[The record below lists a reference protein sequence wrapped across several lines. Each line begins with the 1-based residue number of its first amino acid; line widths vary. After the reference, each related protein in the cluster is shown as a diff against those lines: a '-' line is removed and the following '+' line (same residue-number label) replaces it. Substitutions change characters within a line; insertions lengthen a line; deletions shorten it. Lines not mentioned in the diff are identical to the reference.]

1 MLYSA
6 FERDLL
12 RHSFS
17 GGEKIKKMTEKTKKE
32 HKNIELKK
40 VKVNMK
46 DKTSTQSKND
56 FLPLLAAVAFAYFAF
71 GAITNVAGAIIPKIR
86 ETYNVSSS
94 LSAFL
99 AATFFIAYGV
109 TSIPWGVFMEKNSK
123 KTTLVISSVITA
135 LGVLLFAAVPG
146 FMPNMAAMFLCGVG
160 ITGIQVALNPLV
172 AEISDPEKYSRNL
185 TMFMVINGAG
195 SYAAP
200 QLVTLIKT
208 SGFHWSVTY
217 WVFTAIAVVMTLS
230 VAVPKY
236 PSNEGTNDIDEESK
250 ASGSSEMS
258 AEAIAKARSDELHN
272 RKDRTTTE
280 ANLTLD
286 LLTSKPL
293 IYLYALGIFLYV
305 GVEVGVANTIG
316 FYLQDKLEIMSV
328 MGDAAEAA
336 KNTAISNYWGGLL
349 LGRFIGT
356 AVLDKVPGKYAIM
369 GYISLAAVAL
379 FYATHSELD
388 WALWA
393 FPAIGFFISIMFPTI
408 YSTCTNAFP
417 TQYSSAVS
425 GILCTAI
432 IGGAVIGPVIAYVAE
447 LTQGTMDVP
456 NWDMGL
462 MVAYLCYAYI
472 FCVGLFSRK

>member
-1 MLYSA
+1 
-6 FERDLL
+6 
-12 RHSFS
+12 
-17 GGEKIKKMTEKTKKE
+17 MT
-32 HKNIELKK
+32 
-40 VKVNMK
+40 
-46 DKTSTQSKND
+46 DKTSVKKSND

-99 AATFFIAYGV
+99 AATFFIAYGL

-123 KTTLVISSVITA
+123 KTTLVLSSIITA

-146 FMPNMAAMFLCGVG
+146 FLPNMAAMFLCGVG

-195 SYAAP
+195 SYLAP
-200 QLVTLIKT
+200 QLVTIIKNG
-208 SGFHWSVTY
+208 GFHWSVTY

-236 PSNEGTNDIDEESK
+236 PKNEGANDRDEESK
-250 ASGSSEMS
+250 VSGLSEMS
-258 AEAIAKARSDELHN
+258 ASAIAKARSDELKT
-272 RKDRTTTE
+272 RGESESVSATKQSQ
-280 ANLTLD
+280 NLTLE
-286 LLTSKPL
+286 LLTKNPL
-293 IYLYALGIFLYV
+293 IYLYAFGIFLYV

-316 FYLQDKLEIMSV
+316 FYFQDKLDIVSI
-328 MGDAAEAA
+328 MGDGAEAA

-356 AVLDKVPGKYAIM
+356 AVLDKVPSKYAIM
-369 GYISLAAVAL
+369 GYITLAAVGL
-379 FYATHSELD
+379 FFATNSDIEV
-388 WALWA
+388 ALWA

-417 TQYSSAVS
+417 KEYSSAIS

-432 IGGAVIGPVIAYVAE
+432 IGGAVIGPVIAFIAE
-447 LTQGTMDVP
+447 LTQGTESVP

-462 MVAYLCYAYI
+462 LVAYACYAYI
-472 FCVGLFSRK
+472 FCVGLFSKGVNGPVDR